1 MDATIPS
8 AWLSALSDRQLK
20 RLSSDAIFSRAQ
32 SYVQEVRDIHVPT
45 LATGEQIAAHAKVQG
60 SKRQPYVTRVWINS
74 NDELEGVCTCPNAEE
89 GYFCKHQVAV
99 SLKLRQFLNNET
111 ATVVAV
117 KAKADAAPAS
127 TPLDVRA
134 FLTAQSHSALV
145 DKLCLWAQSQPSL
158 MSVIEQWAQPMTPSS
173 YAQRLTQLKAQL
185 TDIIVETAE
194 QSSDYEYYRYRTN
207 RRSRGYN
214 DDDDD
219 DMDGYKSV
227 SEVVTLLGPLAV
239 SEPVLFRE
247 LFAHVWE
254 AFSAHAED
262 LSGYDDE
269 SSDFYDTAESLVN
282 SLRESLIA
290 SPPPVE
296 WFQTWMELSDLS
308 FDPYDNPLDDE
319 HDSILDVVGPAVQ
332 AAYAVNAE
340 QKWHAWLKKNPPT
353 KDSSTDAERFER
365 HAVRR
370 QYLNALRL
378 QGDVTAQIEVMR
390 HSLVSAEEHL
400 ELATLLEKNGRLRE
414 GLQQLETA
422 ARLYPHD
429 HRIQEQLLVCYERD
443 GCDEEAWRIRHQQLQ
458 QHPSAAHYQAA
469 LKAAQAAGRDVA
481 AYRAELFAW
490 AAVYEK
496 SKPSNYHFD
505 LNGEVIRIHWLLS
518 DNRAIEAL
526 PLLEPLDKIPL
537 KDMVK
542 VAQQLPTTHSSDAV
556 RLFKFAFE
564 QEMPKATSPYG
575 SVLAY
580 VEEVAIRLPKDECAA
595 WMQHLR
601 STYKTK
607 RNFIKGLNEMKLPA

>member
-1 MDATIPS
+1 MAASIPS

-32 SYVQEVRDIHVPT
+32 SYLTEVHDIHVPT
-45 LATGEQIAAHAKVQG
+45 LATGEQIAAQAKVQG
-60 SKRQPYVTRVWINS
+60 SRRRPYVTRVWINS
-74 NDELEGVCTCPNAEE
+74 RDELKGQCTCPNAEE

-99 SLKLRQFLNNET
+99 SLKLRQFLNNDI
-111 ATVVAV
+111 ATVIEP
-117 KAKADAAPAS
+117 KADAATAS

-145 DKLCLWAQSQPSL
+145 DKLCLWVQSQPSL
-158 MSVIEQWAQPMTPSS
+158 MSVIEQWAQPMTPMTYS
-173 YAQRLTQLKAQL
+173 QRLTQLKAQL
-185 TDIIVETAE
+185 DNIIVETAE

-207 RRSRGYN
+207 RRGRGY

-227 SEVVTLLGPLAV
+227 SEVVTLLGPLAA
-239 SEPVLFRE
+239 SEPALFRE
-247 LFAHVWE
+247 LFGYVWE
-254 AFSAHAED
+254 AFSEYAED
-262 LSGYDDE
+262 LSGYDEE
-269 SSDFYDTAESLVN
+269 SSDFYDTAESLIGCLRD
-282 SLRESLIA
+282 SLTA

-296 WFQTWMELSDLS
+296 WFQTWMELSDLP

-319 HDSILDVVGPAVQ
+319 DDSILDVVGPAVQ

-340 QKWHAWLKKNPPT
+340 QKWHAWLKKNPYP
-353 KDSSTDAERFER
+353 KDSRTDAEIFER
-365 HAVRR
+365 RAVRR
-370 QYLNALRL
+370 QYLNALQL

-422 ARLYPHD
+422 ARLDPHD
-429 HRIQEQLLVCYERD
+429 HRIQEHLLACYERD
-443 GCDEEAWRIRHQQLQ
+443 GCDEEAWQIRHQQLQ
-458 QHPSAAHYQAA
+458 QHPSVAHYQAA
-469 LKAAQAAGRDVA
+469 LKAAQAVGRDVL

-496 SKPSNYHFD
+496 SKLSKYHFD

-518 DNRAIEAL
+518 DNQAVEAL
-526 PLLEPLDKIPL
+526 PLLEPLNKIPL
-537 KDMVK
+537 KDMLK

-564 QEMPKATSPYG
+564 QEMPKATSPYE
-575 SVLAY
+575 SVLDY
-580 VEEVAIRLPKDECAA
+580 VEEIAVRLPKDECAA